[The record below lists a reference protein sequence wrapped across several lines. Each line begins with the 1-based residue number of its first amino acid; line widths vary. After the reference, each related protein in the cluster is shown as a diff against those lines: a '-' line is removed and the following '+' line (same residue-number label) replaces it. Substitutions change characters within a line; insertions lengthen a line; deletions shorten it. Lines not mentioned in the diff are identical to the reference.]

1 LIVPLRQ
8 NHVIPPPCR
17 AQFFQSRDTFLETS
31 VFNSVSCAGVTS
43 TADFSIPH
51 TSVALTEDSLFKI
64 TQPLRAAAA
73 AAAVS
78 SMASIEA
85 MGFHMDQ
92 QQHAKLEKG
101 ANVSEGSPKYISL

>member
-1 LIVPLRQ
+1 MLFPFLAGH
-8 NHVIPPPCR
+8 N
-17 AQFFQSRDTFLETS
+17 FFQFRDTFPETS

-92 QQHAKLEKG
+92 QQQAKLEKG

>member
-1 LIVPLRQ
+1 MVPTQ
-8 NHVIPPPCR
+8 NHAIPPRPFKE
-17 AQFFQSRDTFLETS
+17 QVFFQFRDAFPETY
-31 VFNSVSCAGVTS
+31 VFNSCAGVTS

-92 QQHAKLEKG
+92 QQQAKLEKG